1 MKLREEL
8 LLDKRLIERHIQRG
22 LISREDYDKHL
33 ADLADKRST
42 ASVMKVEVSSVG
54 VGKVVRADDGEHE
67 G

>member
-33 ADLADKRST
+33 ADLADKKAT
-42 ASVMKVEVSSVG
+42 SVAMKVEVSSVG
-54 VGKVVRADDGEHE
+54 VGKVSRADDGEHE